1 MKIHK
6 IYITLGLII
15 AFVLFFEFA
24 AHADKMDE
32 STKITFRAQIQIPGQ
47 VLPAGTYSPAGGRQ

>member
-24 AHADKMDE
+24 AHAEMDE
-32 STKITFRAQIQIPGQ
+32 STRITFRSQIQIPRQ
-47 VLPAGTYSPAGGRQ
+47 VLSAGTYSPAGGRQ